1 MQKQEI
7 WSPSFF
13 YTTDIVRPILMSNMF
28 WKKHN
33 SGGAIIMIMPILY
46 SSIFDDPIQRIL
58 SKNVLCLIERKLS
71 LFDQIVN
78 LNTQAPPPTTR
89 ILSSFHNRINKFWTY
104 SVLRFNIN
112 AWKTNSKSWIHHF
125 PCCYLSFFF
134 AYNLTIRTSST

>member
-1 MQKQEI
+1 
-7 WSPSFF
+7 
-13 YTTDIVRPILMSNMF
+13 
-28 WKKHN
+28 
-33 SGGAIIMIMPILY
+33 MIMPILY

-112 AWKTNSKSWIHHF
+112 AWKTNSKS
-125 PCCYLSFFF
+125 
-134 AYNLTIRTSST
+134 